1 MHRRQ
6 ILITG
11 RLGNDV
17 YGWSLKPL
25 TGRLRVFSFGHL
37 LVRMF
42 LCCFLFVCL
51 FMFVFCLFVCFT
63 VVRAYV
69 DLFFAPRALFI
80 TPTST
85 HLLIINKT
93 QQLSQSSLSQLLK
106 TCSSLSFF
114 VDPLSVTICLRKL
127 PPPRSVFQLGSDYRS
142 FALPC
147 RLLRKRRKM
156 CCSHFPTPYLGRFK
170 ALVTRCQT
178 KGNWNCRAPGWSGP
192 K

>member
-85 HLLIINKT
+85 HLLIISKT

-114 VDPLSVTICLRKL
+114 VDPLSVTICLRKR
-127 PPPRSVFQLGSDYRS
+127 PPPPP
-142 FALPC
+142 ALFSNSEVITV
-147 RLLRKRRKM
+147 LL
-156 CCSHFPTPYLGRFK
+156 PYLAVCWERGEK
-170 ALVTRCQT
+170 CA
-178 KGNWNCRAPGWSGP
+178 APTSPPRTWAGL
-192 K
+192 KR